1 MYGDYGNPLYNQH
14 LNPYMQYGQNPYQQ
28 QPKQD
33 VIKVNGENGARA
45 FPIGANS
52 SALLLDESGEIVW
65 LVVTDGAGYKT
76 VMPYDIT
83 PHQVAPAPDYNTLE
97 QRIERLEGLI
107 NAHTTDTTAAR
118 NESRATESEYSA
130 ASKANERG
138 AECEGRRSSYA
149 ADDRKQSS
157 VQPNTPRNAGTGW
170 HAQGSVYEQ
179 GKVNGTK

>member
-83 PHQVAPAPDYNTLE
+83 QHQVAPAPDFQTLD
-97 QRIERLEGLI
+97 QRISRLEGII
-107 NAHTTDTTAAR
+107 NEFTGDTTAAE
-118 NESRATESEYSA
+118 NSES
-130 ASKANERG
+130 
-138 AECEGRRSSYA
+138 SS
-149 ADDRKQSS
+149 S
-157 VQPNTPRNAGTGW
+157 
-170 HAQGSVYEQ
+170 
-179 GKVNGTK
+179 